1 MPRRKPITKLG
12 VFGKCDLN
20 PEQAVENYFES
31 KLNNKCYVNVP
42 GWDVARNGF
51 ELKGIHNDREYMEI
65 TKEQHRMRE
74 QAQRQ
79 VLVNRKRLEQTTEL
93 LQRMRAEFVELNDFL
108 KDCEMKEQTALDTV
122 LCYTAFD
129 EMHALNAPNRLE
141 HRRSKREK
149 EKHEQYGQRIAQLE
163 TDLEK
168 LDAFVMKYEQTIN
181 TFEPFEKVME
191 QTIAES
197 KSYDNMQDLIQRC
210 DSLLLAQV
218 EISAVEQQKIQEI
231 EEIRQNLFKATK
243 TALHIITGLNNDLS
257 ELLTQYVAA
266 KEEGLRWEKSVTV
279 VKSYMVENESSINC
293 LLDAINHVYMLL
305 RKRRGSA
312 PTAPRG
318 DVETQ
323 LDHIKEE
330 IEILHDVRKQAAAKL
345 RNDGHSLCGEKGTE
359 RRKTAL

>member
-12 VFGKCDLN
+12 VFGKYDQN

-31 KLNNKCYVNVP
+31 KLNNKCYINVP

-79 VLVNRKRLEQTTEL
+79 VVTNRKRLEQTTDL
-93 LQRMRAEFVELNDFL
+93 LQRMRSDFVELNDFL
-108 KDCEMKEQTALDTV
+108 KDCEMKEQGALDTV
-122 LCYTAFD
+122 
-129 EMHALNAPNRLE
+129 
-141 HRRSKREK
+141 KREK
-149 EKHEQYGQRIAQLE
+149 EKHVQYEEKIAQLE
-163 TDLEK
+163 SDLEQ
-168 LDAFVMKYEQTIN
+168 LDEFVVKYEETIN
-181 TFEPFEKVME
+181 QFEPFEKVME

-197 KSYDNMQDLIQRC
+197 KTYETMQDLIQRC

-293 LLDAINHVYMLL
+293 LLDAINHVYILL
-305 RKRRGSA
+305 RKRRGSQ
-312 PTAPRG
+312 PKAPRG

-330 IEILHDVRKQAAAKL
+330 IEILHEVRRLAAAKL
-345 RNDGHSLCGEKGTE
+345 RNEGHSLCGEKGTQ

>member
-12 VFGKCDLN
+12 VFGKYDEN

-79 VLVNRKRLEQTTEL
+79 VVVNRKRLEQTTEL

-108 KDCEMKEQTALDTV
+108 KDCEMKEQNALDTV
-122 LCYTAFD
+122 
-129 EMHALNAPNRLE
+129 
-141 HRRSKREK
+141 KREK
-149 EKHEQYGQRIAQLE
+149 EKHEQYGQKIAQLE
-163 TDLEK
+163 LDLEK
-168 LDAFVMKYEQTIN
+168 LDEFVVKYEETIN

-257 ELLTQYVAA
+257 ELLET
-266 KEEGLRWEKSVTV
+266 
-279 VKSYMVENESSINC
+279 
-293 LLDAINHVYMLL
+293 LLATL
-305 RKRRGSA
+305 
-312 PTAPRG
+312 
-318 DVETQ
+318 E
-323 LDHIKEE
+323 
-330 IEILHDVRKQAAAKL
+330 
-345 RNDGHSLCGEKGTE
+345 
-359 RRKTAL
+359 

>member
-12 VFGKCDLN
+12 VFGKYDQN

-31 KLNNKCYVNVP
+31 KLNNKCYINVP

-79 VLVNRKRLEQTTEL
+79 VVTNRKRLEQTTDL

-108 KDCEMKEQTALDTV
+108 KDCEMKEQGALDTV
-122 LCYTAFD
+122 FKHPG
-129 EMHALNAPNRLE
+129 EP
-141 HRRSKREK
+141 EK
-149 EKHEQYGQRIAQLE
+149 EKHVQYEEKIAQLE
-163 TDLEK
+163 SDLEQ
-168 LDAFVMKYEQTIN
+168 LDEFVVKYEETIN
-181 TFEPFEKVME
+181 QFEPFEKVME

-197 KSYDNMQDLIQRC
+197 KTYETMQDLIQRC

-293 LLDAINHVYMLL
+293 LLDAINHVYILL
-305 RKRRGSA
+305 RKRRGSQ
-312 PTAPRG
+312 PKAPRG

-330 IEILHDVRKQAAAKL
+330 IEILHEVRRLAAAKL
-345 RNDGHSLCGEKGTE
+345 RNEGHSLCAEKGTQ

>member
-12 VFGKCDLN
+12 VFGKYDQN

-31 KLNNKCYVNVP
+31 KFNNRFYTNVP

-51 ELKGIHNDREYMEI
+51 ELKGIHTDRDYMEI
-65 TKEQHRMRE
+65 TREQNRMRE
-74 QAQRQ
+74 RSQRQ
-79 VLVNRKRLEQTTEL
+79 ATTNWRRLQQTTNL
-93 LQRMRAEFVELNDFL
+93 LQHMRAEFVELNDFL
-108 KDCEMKEQTALDTV
+108 KDCEMKENNALDTV
-122 LCYTAFD
+122 
-129 EMHALNAPNRLE
+129 
-141 HRRSKREK
+141 KREK
-149 EKHEQYGQRIAQLE
+149 EKHVQYGQKITQLE
-163 TDLEK
+163 GDIEK
-168 LDAFVMKYEQTIN
+168 LDNFVIQYEATIAA
-181 TFEPFEKVME
+181 FEPFEKVME

-197 KSYDNMQDLIQRC
+197 KTYDNMEDLIQRC

-218 EISAVEQQKIQEI
+218 EISAVEQQKILEI

-279 VKSYMVENESSINC
+279 VKSYMVESEASVNC
-293 LLDAINHVYMLL
+293 LLDAINHVYILL
-305 RKRRGSA
+305 RKRRGA
-312 PTAPRG
+312 VPKAPRG

-330 IEILHDVRKQAAAKL
+330 IEILHEVRKLAAAKMA
-345 RNDGHSLCGEKGTE
+345 NDGHSLCGEKGTD
-359 RRKTAL
+359 RRRAAL

>member
-12 VFGKCDLN
+12 VFGKYDQN
-20 PEQAVENYFES
+20 PEKAVENYFES
-31 KLNNKCYVNVP
+31 KLNNKFHINVP

-51 ELKGIHNDREYMEI
+51 ELKGIHTDREYMEI
-65 TKEQHRMRE
+65 TKEQHRMRA
-74 QAQRQ
+74 QAERQ
-79 VLVNRKRLEQTTEL
+79 VAVNRKRLRQTTEL
-93 LQRMRAEFVELNDFL
+93 LQRMRSEFVELNDFL
-108 KDCEMKEQTALDTV
+108 KDCEMKEQNALDTV
-122 LCYTAFD
+122 
-129 EMHALNAPNRLE
+129 
-141 HRRSKREK
+141 KREK
-149 EKHEQYGQRIAQLE
+149 EKHEQYGKKIAQLE

-168 LDAFVMKYEQTIN
+168 LDDFVVKYEQTIDQ
-181 TFEPFEKVME
+181 FEPFERVMKE
-191 QTIAES
+191 TIAES
-197 KSYDNMQDLIQRC
+197 KTFNDMEELIQRC

-279 VKSYMVENESSINC
+279 VKSYMVENESSMNC

-305 RKRRGSA
+305 RKRRGA
-312 PTAPRG
+312 QPKAPRG

-330 IEILHDVRKQAAAKL
+330 IEILHEVRKLAAAK
-345 RNDGHSLCGEKGTE
+345 RANDGHSLCAEKGTE